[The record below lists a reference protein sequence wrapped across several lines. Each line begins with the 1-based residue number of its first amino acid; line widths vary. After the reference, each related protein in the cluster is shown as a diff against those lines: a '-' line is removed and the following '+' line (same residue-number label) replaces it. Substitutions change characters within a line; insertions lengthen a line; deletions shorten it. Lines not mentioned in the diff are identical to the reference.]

1 MAGFLDTSWI
11 YRHGDFRD
19 KFLKYS
25 IKFGTYFLFI
35 VYFVFL
41 FNYIS
46 SDKESLTNTN
56 TALYMTGILLPLV
69 VFSYFIFS
77 GIDDKKYL
85 GLVVFAIL
93 IMLIMLLRSFLPSF
107 NDVLKNFGYS
117 LASFVSIPPL
127 SDEYS
132 YLIIIVTKLLLLMMA
147 FVALSIM
154 YNVFLNETYR
164 QEGKLGF
171 IIYLVFYIPCMIS
184 DYLKYLFVE
193 LKTTPQV
200 VYALVFLEI
209 ALILLYIYIPKLFAK
224 IIVQKKHRILDG
236 PSFFNHKK
244 VISNTEPFYD
254 KSGDLNGIVDESM
267 YADTNKRIRRNYAL
281 SMWITTNEPN
291 IGRDEEVLMFR
302 FGEDLGTLTNPD
314 QPKNGCPYIAC
325 MSDGRWKFVLSNSVH
340 TILKCDYEEIETIP
354 TEESKI
360 NDLKEVFDWSRYK
373 YEYNIPA
380 TDLAGFWD
388 HFVDNKIV
396 GNVFDDNDVDI
407 NKYLIDENKFWT
419 NNSSKNFYDVSEN
432 PLDIN
437 EYMTREEIYDVW
449 TDVSGEKYSD
459 KNMTLHKKY
468 RAYKLID
475 FDSVNCKTV
484 SVIPTSASNV
494 SYVRNG
500 KNLKGTDTKVE
511 KIYLKQVTTIL
522 KVPMQRWNNVVL
534 NYKDNDVDIFIN
546 GELVETIPLAKNEL
560 SYLPQYN
567 ISQSICIGSDQKKI
581 HGAICNVNVYQNN
594 LNQTQIAQMY
604 NILKTQNPPV
614 NNLF

>member
-224 IIVQKKHRILDG
+224 IIVQKKHRILYG

-302 FGEDLGTLTNPD
+302 FGEDLGTLTKPD

-340 TILKCDYEEIETIP
+340 TILKCDYEEITSI
-354 TEESKI
+354 SDD
-360 NDLKEVFDWSRYK
+360 DLKEVFDWSRYK
-373 YEYNIPA
+373 YEYNIAA
-380 TDLAGFWD
+380 TDLAGAWG
-388 HFVDNKIV
+388 HFVDNKSV
-396 GNVFDDNDVDI
+396 GGVFDDNDVDI

-419 NNSSKNFYDVSEN
+419 NNRNNNFYDVSEN

-459 KNMTLHKKY
+459 KKMTLHKKY

-475 FDSVNCKTV
+475 FDSNSCKTV

-500 KNLKGTDTKVE
+500 KNLKGTDTEVSE
-511 KIYLKQVTTIL
+511 IYLKQVTTIL